1 MKIPSDYSAGY
12 ELARAVDSDL
22 ASNYVAHTTIG
33 DPEADAAVEELAS
46 LEPEESAKYIRA
58 VMEGGEDD
66 LMRGAP
72 PALVELIEGLETP
85 PDWVDF
91 SAFNPGIRMFHRN
104 SRLVL
109 GAFVGGVLV
118 EGFSTSISK
127 SFFIT
132 GRLRD
137 QGVRRLKQNNRHM
150 IELFIPSGLERG
162 GDGWKLTVRV
172 RLVHAQIRWLL
183 SQSDEWDT
191 EAWGAPLHSA
201 NMGFSACAF
210 SARLIKHLESLGA
223 VFDSEERESFMSIW
237 RYACYVMGVPET
249 ILFQDEDD
257 ALRLFEIGKI
267 CEPPPGVE
275 STAMAHSLI
284 QSAPLVI
291 GVEESRARRNLVKY
305 VYSVSRALIGNE
317 LADQLEYPRTS
328 TLGVL
333 AWFRLQERYH
343 GFLDRVFHTRAKGSN
358 FSRFTSLLEASMF
371 DEFGVSYR
379 LPDHLYA
386 ERSSRW

>member
-1 MKIPSDYSAGY
+1 MEVPSDYAAGY
-12 ELARAVDSDL
+12 EEAVLLDREM
-22 ASNYVAHTTIG
+22 ASNYVAHTMVG
-33 DPEADAAVEELAS
+33 DPEADEAIKELSELDPSEAARHIEA
-46 LEPEESAKYIRA
+46 A
-58 VMEGGEDD
+58 MDDGGEDA
-66 LMRGAP
+66 LNNVP
-72 PALVELIEGLETP
+72 PALANLFRSLETP

-91 SAFNPGIRMFHRN
+91 SSFNPGIRMFHRN

-150 IELFIPSGLERG
+150 IELFIPGGMERS
-162 GDGWKLTVRV
+162 GDGWKLSVRV
-172 RLVHAQIRWLL
+172 RLVHAQIRSLL
-183 SQSDEWDT
+183 NKSDEWDT
-191 EAWGAPLHSA
+191 DAWGTPISSA
-201 NMGFSACAF
+201 NMGFAISAF
-210 SARLIKHLESLGA
+210 SARLLKHLESLGA
-223 VFDSEERESFMSIW
+223 KFDDEERQSFIAVW
-237 RYACYVMGVPET
+237 RYSGYLMGIPES
-249 ILFQDEDD
+249 ILMRDEEE
-257 ALRLFEIGKI
+257 ALKLFDIGRT
-267 CEPPPGVE
+267 CEPEPGLE
-275 STAMAHSLI
+275 SKAMANSLV

-291 GVEESRARRNLVKY
+291 GIEDSAARRNLTKY

-317 LADQLEYPRTS
+317 LADQLQYPRTS

-343 GFLDRVFHTRAKGSN
+343 GILDRFFRRRAQGSN

>member
-1 MKIPSDYSAGY
+1 MEIPSDYAAGY
-12 ELARAVDSDL
+12 EKAKVIDPDL
-22 ASNYVAHTTIG
+22 AFNYVAHASIG
-33 DPEADAAVEELAS
+33 DPEADAVVEELSS
-46 LEPEESAKYIRA
+46 LDPDESARHIRTA
-58 VMEGGEDD
+58 LEGGDGDSLRE
-66 LMRGAP
+66 LP
-72 PALVELIEGLETP
+72 PALANLITGLETP
-85 PDWVDF
+85 PDWVDPA
-91 SAFNPGIRMFHRN
+91 AFTPGIRMFHRN

-150 IELFIPSGLERG
+150 IELFIPAGLERG
-162 GDGWKLTVRV
+162 GDGWKLSVRV
-172 RLVHAQIRWLL
+172 RLVHAQVRLL
-183 SQSDEWDT
+183 LKQSDEWDT
-191 EAWGAPLHSA
+191 DAWGVPMHSA
-201 NMGFSACAF
+201 NMGFAVTAF
-210 SARLIKHLESLGA
+210 SARLLKHLESLGA
-223 VFDSEERESFMSIW
+223 VFNDEERASFMAVW
-237 RYACYVMGVPET
+237 RYSGYLMGIPES
-249 ILFQDEDD
+249 ILFHDEED

-275 STAMAHSLI
+275 SIVMANSLI

-291 GVEESRARRNLVKY
+291 GIEDSSARQNLVKY

-317 LADQLEYPRTS
+317 LADELNYPKSS
-328 TLGVL
+328 TIGVL
-333 AWFRLQERYH
+333 AWFRLQERYYSI
-343 GFLDRVFHTRAKGSN
+343 LDRVFRGRAQGSN

-371 DEFGVSYR
+371 DEAGVSYR
-379 LPDHLYA
+379 LPDHIYA